1 MDSYIFKIPK
11 VEMVKIISDS
21 RSMTNILK
29 RLSCRRKTFVKYL
42 EIHEMQVPFD
52 WLLDKKSLRIY
63 VKMAM
68 RQCRHYTVENIMLA
82 LADIMPD
89 SVQDLITYNVV
100 EKTLKEILHPRE
112 QVRGGGGP
120 PLRC

>member
-21 RSMTNILK
+21 RSMTNILR